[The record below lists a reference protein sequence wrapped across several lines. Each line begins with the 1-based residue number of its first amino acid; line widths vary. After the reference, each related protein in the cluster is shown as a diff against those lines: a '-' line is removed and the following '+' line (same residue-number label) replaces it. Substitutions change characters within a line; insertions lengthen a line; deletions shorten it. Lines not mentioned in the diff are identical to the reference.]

1 VTTPTTPSRNAFRAT
16 LALSVLLGLGIL
28 GLVNYIGSRRY
39 ARFDWTSS
47 GLYSLSEKTRNVLK
61 DLKTPVQVTV
71 FMTPGTPLFPEV
83 DELLK
88 RYKAAAPMLTVETL
102 DPTRNP
108 VRAKAF
114 VEQTGVRNLAVV
126 FLSGEKEKEKKK
138 IVTEDRIVEYDFSRA
153 RMGGEPTVKNFRGE
167 QEFTSAILAVT
178 QQKSP
183 KVLFTTGH
191 GERSFEPPRVP
202 DGYSDVADS
211 LRNDNC
217 SVESWASLGAADVPA
232 GTDLVV
238 AAGPRTAFTEPER
251 AALKRYLDAGGSALL
266 FLDVELT
273 PGSPA
278 LSDFGLNPLLATM
291 GLVLDSDVVLDPK
304 NALPLMGPETV
315 FAKSFRPHP
324 VTRLLTGSAVVFP
337 LARSVSVAATP
348 APGWTA
354 TALVET
360 SPDGWGE
367 TDIKELQ
374 KTGRPSK
381 DDKDVKGPVCLV
393 AAAETAPAA
402 AAPAGDAGSAKPDEK
417 AAPKKRSRVVV
428 FGDSDWASNAG
439 IANAAN
445 RLLLSSAANW
455 ALERDAL
462 VAIPPKNADQV
473 AVTLSR
479 RDIGLVAFFVLLLL
493 PVAAVAMGLAIW
505 VRRRR

>member
-1 VTTPTTPSRNAFRAT
+1 MADVKTPSRNAFRAT
-16 LALSVLLGLGIL
+16 LALSVVLGLGIL

-61 DLKTPVQVTV
+61 ELKTPVQVTV
-71 FMTPGTPLFPEV
+71 FMTPGTPLYPEV

-88 RYKAAAPMLTVETL
+88 RYKAAGPMLTVETL

-114 VEQTGVRNLAVV
+114 VEETGVRNLAVV
-126 FLSGEKEKEKKK
+126 FRAGDRKK

-167 QEFTSAILAVT
+167 QEFTSALLSVT
-178 QQKSP
+178 QQKTP
-183 KVLFTTGH
+183 KVVFTTGH
-191 GERSFEPPRVP
+191 GERRFDAPRAR
-202 DGYSDVADS
+202 DGFSEAAES
-211 LRNDNC
+211 LKNDNC
-217 SVESWASLGAADVPA
+217 TVEEWASLGAADVPA

-238 AAGPRTAFTEPER
+238 VPGPRTAFTEPER
-251 AALKRYLDAGGSALL
+251 DALKRYLDAGGRALL

-273 PGSPA
+273 PGVPG
-278 LSDFGLNPLLATM
+278 LSDFGLNPLLASM
-291 GLVLDSDVVLDPK
+291 GLTLDADVVLDPK

-337 LARSVSVAATP
+337 LARSVSVASTP
-348 APGWTA
+348 PAGWTA
-354 TALVET
+354 TPLVET
-360 SPDGWGE
+360 SADGWGE

-374 KTGRPSK
+374 KTGRPAK
-381 DDKDVKGPVCLV
+381 DERDVKGPVCLV
-393 AAAETAPAA
+393 AAAESSPPAA
-402 AAPAGDAGSAKPDEK
+402 GSSPDA
-417 AAPKKRSRVVV
+417 KKRARVVV
-428 FGDSDWASNAG
+428 FGDSDWVSNGG
-439 IANAAN
+439 IPNAAN
-445 RLLLSSAANW
+445 RLLFSSAANW
-455 ALERDAL
+455 ALEREAL

-479 RDIGLVAFFVLLLL
+479 RDVGLIAFFVLLLL
-493 PVAAVAMGLAIW
+493 PVAAVALGLAIW